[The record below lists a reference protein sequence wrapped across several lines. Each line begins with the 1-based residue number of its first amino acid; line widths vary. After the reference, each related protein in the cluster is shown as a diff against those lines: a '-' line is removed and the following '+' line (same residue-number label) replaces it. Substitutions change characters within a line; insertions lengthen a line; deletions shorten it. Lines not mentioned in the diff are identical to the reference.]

1 MKLHLNRLLLK
12 NFFSSASLILSEGGK
27 ILVTL
32 CKGQSGTPYDT
43 KRKYGD
49 TWQIIEMA
57 TYGDLV
63 LNEVHPFYS
72 SDWPVY
78 NSNGYR
84 SLEKGFQLD
93 EALTFIFVRS
103 PLSIECKAIIN
114 KENFNSLHCPYVQHH
129 LLDQLDNVFEEVHLF
144 SPFLGRKKN
153 TLNLCS
159 TLKTVCLCQHQ
170 TTINW
175 WDTVLSEKNDF
186 DIFCCLVCYSC
197 WQIMQCNANAKPFL
211 KVIVMNCGSE
221 CDESLLTYLRYRC
234 TQREEK
240 DNDTLIVHFGE
251 PVNALEI
258 ATVFT
263 YDDNQFKIA
272 IYVDAFLQLGTNFV
286 DPEFSFPLKSDF
298 LTSNRSLHPP
308 VHCQDLCFWIS
319 DDFLPQNFACALLYI
334 AGKVIRSFKLIDE
347 YFCSIKKKKSL
358 CYRIVYQSLHEALSP
373 QKAFCVQTQIIGP
386 FLEACLGVTVR

>member
-1 MKLHLNRLLLK
+1 
-12 NFFSSASLILSEGGK
+12 
-27 ILVTL
+27 
-32 CKGQSGTPYDT
+32 
-43 KRKYGD
+43 
-49 TWQIIEMA
+49 
-57 TYGDLV
+57 
-63 LNEVHPFYS
+63 
-72 SDWPVY
+72 
-78 NSNGYR
+78 
-84 SLEKGFQLD
+84 
-93 EALTFIFVRS
+93 
-103 PLSIECKAIIN
+103 
-114 KENFNSLHCPYVQHH
+114 
-129 LLDQLDNVFEEVHLF
+129 
-144 SPFLGRKKN
+144 
-153 TLNLCS
+153 
-159 TLKTVCLCQHQ
+159 
-170 TTINW
+170 
-175 WDTVLSEKNDF
+175 
-186 DIFCCLVCYSC
+186 
-197 WQIMQCNANAKPFL
+197 MQCNANAKPFL

-263 YDDNQFKIA
+263 YDDKQFKIA

-286 DPEFSFPLKSDF
+286 DPELSFPLKSDF